1 MCPADMKVNLYLKA
15 YDTMSGVVKS
25 ACAQS
30 DEAFEKT
37 NKHLEETANK
47 FDKAGQKAAVFG
59 GALVAASGLNAKI
72 AGDFEARMNNVS
84 TLIDTDKESLKAMG
98 DEVLK
103 IGKNSPKAIS
113 DLTDGLYSIRSA
125 GISADE
131 QFRVLAGSEKL
142 SVAGLSTTAEAVDIA
157 TSAINAFNLEG
168 KEADGIYD
176 MFFKVVKYGKTN
188 ISEFSQGFGSVAG
201 VVAAADIQLD
211 EYSASVA
218 AMTTSGLKANIAH
231 TQMKAA
237 IAGLSRGSKEQVEI
251 FTKLGAKNFPDLI
264 KKSGGVV
271 NAFDKIYKGVDGNQS
286 KLIQLV
292 GSVEG
297 YNAILS
303 LTGAN
308 NKTYLQTLNDMRNG
322 GDSLSEAY
330 RKQTEGLNNQMA
342 IMKNDA
348 EALSIKFG
356 TALLPVIKAAG
367 GTFQTVSGIIDK
379 MPPGLTSFVSITA
392 AGIGVVS
399 LFGGTALMAVGGI
412 IRNVILLRKVMRGF
426 SIATWANPAML
437 PIIGVVAGIALLAA
451 GIVYCYKRFEGFR
464 NICQGTWAVIKAG
477 GAWLAVLWQGFLTGA
492 GTVWNFIKPAAMF
505 AAKILGWITPIGLAV
520 KSIQTLWG
528 WIDKLINKA
537 GGLRGIGKK
546 LTEWGEEQTKKAE
559 EINKGI
565 KDDRGVDG
573 SHANGL
579 DYVPFDG
586 YVAELHKGETVLT
599 APEANRWRTGQSV
612 NNTSTETIKI
622 DFHPSINW
630 GSNVSNASKQEFWA
644 LLYQFKEELVKII
657 LEVLKRREARAY

>member
-1 MCPADMKVNLYLKA
+1 MPADMKVNLYLKA
-15 YDTMSGVVKS
+15 FDTMSGVVKS
-25 ACAQS
+25 ACTQS
-30 DEAFEKT
+30 DDAF
-37 NKHLEETANK
+37 NKMNKSLEDTANK

-72 AGDFEARMNNVS
+72 AGDFEAGMNNVS
-84 TLIDTDKESLKAMG
+84 TLIDTETESLKAMG

-157 TSAINAFNLEG
+157 TSAINAFNLKG

-188 ISEFSQGFGSVAG
+188 ISEFAQGFGSVAG
-201 VVAAADIQLD
+201 VVSAAGIQLD
-211 EYSASVA
+211 EYSASIA

-237 IAGLSRGSKEQVEI
+237 IAGLSRGSKEQMEI

-264 KKSGGVV
+264 QKSGGVV
-271 NAFDKIYKGVDGNQS
+271 NAFDKIYKGVNGNQS

-308 NKTYLQTLNDMRNG
+308 NATYLQTLNDMRNG

-330 RKQTEGLNNQMA
+330 RKQTDGLNNQMA
-342 IMKNDA
+342 IMKNNA
-348 EALSIKFG
+348 QALSIKFG

-367 GTFQTVSGIIDK
+367 STFQTVSSIIDK
-379 MPPGLTSFVSITA
+379 MPPGLTSFVSIAA

-426 SIATWANPAML
+426 SIVTWANPALL
-437 PIIGVVAGIALLAA
+437 PIMGVVAGIALLAA
-451 GIVYCYKRFEGFR
+451 GTIYCYKKFEGFR
-464 NICQGTWAVIKAG
+464 NICQGTWAVVKAG

-492 GTVWNFIKPAAMF
+492 GAVWNFIKPAVLF
-505 AAKILGWITPIGLAV
+505 AAKILAWTTPIGLAV
-520 KSIQTLWG
+520 KAIQTLWG
-528 WIDKLINKA
+528 WIGKLINKA
-537 GGLRGIGKK
+537 GGLRGIGGK
-546 LTEWGEEQTKKAE
+546 LKEWGDEQSKKAE
-559 EINKGI
+559 EINKNI
-565 KDDRGVDG
+565 KKDRASQVDG

-586 YVAELHKGETVLT
+586 YKAELHKGESVLT
-599 APEANRWRTGQSV
+599 APEANRWRRGNI
-612 NNTSTETIKI
+612 NNNSSESIKI
-622 DFHPSINW
+622 DFHPTIHW
-630 GSNVSNASKQEFWA
+630 GSNVSNSSKQEFLA
-644 LLYQFKEELVKII
+644 LLYKYKDELVKII
-657 LEVLKRREARAY
+657 LDILRRREARVY

>member
-1 MCPADMKVNLYLKA
+1 
-15 YDTMSGVVKS
+15 MSGVVKS

-37 NKHLEETANK
+37 NKHLEDTANK

-59 GALVAASGLNAKI
+59 GALVAVSGLNAKI
-72 AGDFEARMNNVS
+72 AGDFEAGMNNVS
-84 TLIDTDKESLKAMG
+84 TLIDTETESLKAMG
-98 DEVLK
+98 AEVLK

-131 QFRVLAGSEKL
+131 QFKVLAGSEKL

-157 TSAINAFNLEG
+157 TSAINAFNLKG

-188 ISEFSQGFGSVAG
+188 ISEFAQGFGSVAG
-201 VVAAADIQLD
+201 VVAAAGIQLD

-237 IAGLSRGSKEQVEI
+237 IAGLSRGSKEQMAI
-251 FTKLGAKNFPDLI
+251 FKNLGAKNFPDLI

-271 NAFDKIYKGVDGNQS
+271 NAFDKIYKGVNGNQS

-322 GDSLSEAY
+322 GDSLYEAY

-342 IMKNDA
+342 IMKNNA

-356 TALLPVIKAAG
+356 TGLLPVIKAAG

-379 MPPGLTSFVSITA
+379 MPPGLTSFVSIAA

-426 SIATWANPAML
+426 SIAAWANPALL
-437 PIIGVVAGIALLAA
+437 PIIGVTAGIVALGVAG
-451 GIVYCYKRFEGFR
+451 VYCYKKFEGFR
-464 NICQGTWAVIKAG
+464 NVCQGTWAVVKAG
-477 GAWLAVLWQGFLTGA
+477 GAWLAVLWQGFLTGTS
-492 GTVWNFIKPAAMF
+492 TVWNFIKPAALF

-520 KSIQTLWG
+520 KAIQALWS
-528 WIDKLINKA
+528 WIGKLINKA
-537 GGLRGIGKK
+537 GGLRGIGGK
-546 LTEWGEEQTKKAE
+546 LKEWGDKQSEKAA

-565 KDDRGVDG
+565 KADRGVDG

-599 APEANRWRTGQSV
+599 APEANRWRTGQSI
-612 NNTSTETIKI
+612 NNSSSETIKI

-630 GSNVSNASKQEFWA
+630 SSNVSNTSKQEFLT

>member
-15 YDTMSGVVKS
+15 FDTMSGVVKS

-37 NKHLEETANK
+37 NKHLEDTANK

-59 GALVAASGLNAKI
+59 GALVAVSGLNAKI
-72 AGDFEARMNNVS
+72 AGDFEAGMNNVS
-84 TLIDTDKESLKAMG
+84 TLIDTETESLKAMG
-98 DEVLK
+98 AEVLK

-131 QFRVLAGSEKL
+131 QFKVLAGSEKL

-157 TSAINAFNLEG
+157 TSAINAFNLKG

-188 ISEFSQGFGSVAG
+188 ISEFAQGFGSVAG
-201 VVAAADIQLD
+201 VVAAAGIQLD

-237 IAGLSRGSKEQVEI
+237 IAGLSRGSKEQMAI
-251 FTKLGAKNFPDLI
+251 FKNLGAKNFPDLI

-271 NAFDKIYKGVDGNQS
+271 NAFDKIYKGVNGNQS

-322 GDSLSEAY
+322 GDSLYEAY

-342 IMKNDA
+342 IMKNNA

-356 TALLPVIKAAG
+356 TGLLPVIKAAG

-379 MPPGLTSFVSITA
+379 MPPGLTSFVSIAA

-426 SIATWANPAML
+426 SIAAWANPALL
-437 PIIGVVAGIALLAA
+437 PIIGVTAGIVALGVAG
-451 GIVYCYKRFEGFR
+451 VYCYKKFEGFR
-464 NICQGTWAVIKAG
+464 NVCQGTWAVVKAG
-477 GAWLAVLWQGFLTGA
+477 GAWLAVLWQGFLTGTS
-492 GTVWNFIKPAAMF
+492 TVWNFIKPAALF

-520 KSIQTLWG
+520 KAIQALWS
-528 WIDKLINKA
+528 WIGKLINKA
-537 GGLRGIGKK
+537 GGLRGIGGK
-546 LTEWGEEQTKKAE
+546 LKEWGDKQSEKAA

-565 KDDRGVDG
+565 KADRGVDG

-599 APEANRWRTGQSV
+599 APEANRWRTGQSI
-612 NNTSTETIKI
+612 NNSSSETIKI

-630 GSNVSNASKQEFWA
+630 SSNVSNTSKQEFLT